1 MKKKSLHYLQMHT
14 NLESVM
20 NELSPE
26 ILSTRSYPPS
36 EAKIPYELFI
46 ETVEQAPIAIS
57 ITDKKANILYANEA
71 FYKVTGY
78 QIADVLGK
86 KESILSDKST
96 PREVYYDLW
105 HTISNKK
112 VWQGTLCNRHKLG
125 HRYLADLT
133 IAPMLDDVGIITH
146 YIGMHRDITKTY
158 ESEKKVSNHKLLIES
173 VINSSPMA
181 MVVIDDQDQV
191 ILDNHMYK
199 AMVSDLDKGEP
210 AKYFLKLL
218 RQELGASWQEIQ
230 NNQHGFNNHEYKIEG
245 KGNRPVRWFS
255 CAGNWFTETSVNADA
270 FFENVSKQYLILTI
284 TDITRQR
291 QQLHELRLQSLKN
304 LMTEDERIR
313 GLRETLLGAVHQI
326 QMPMNQI
333 KASENILKHKGEKQY
348 EGVLQNLIQ
357 IQESGEVAIN
367 TMQKCIPEI
376 NQSPFT
382 SVNINQILHDVLLL
396 SDQRLALTGIEI
408 TWQPLTSLPTMLGS
422 ENRLRILF
430 KQLIDN
436 AIDAI
441 STFDSN
447 EKRIKISSDIDTDL
461 IYVFIEDTGPGIP
474 SDKRSKVFEPFYTTR
489 PMGGNQAGMGLG
501 IAKEIVNQHHGFIDI
516 DPNYTLGC
524 RFKVSFPLHNSS
536 VMRLL

>member
-125 HRYLADLT
+125 HRYLAELT

-284 TDITRQR
+284 SDITRQR
-291 QQLHELRLQSLKN
+291 QQLQELRLQSLKN

-333 KASENILKHKGEKQY
+333 KASENILRHKGEKQY

-376 NQSPFT
+376 TQSPFT
-382 SVNINQILHDVLLL
+382 SVNLNQILHDVLLL
-396 SDQRLALTGIEI
+396 SDQRLALTGIDVK
-408 TWQPLTSLPTMLGS
+408 WQPLTTLPTMLGS

-489 PMGGNQAGMGLG
+489 PMGGNQAGMGLV